1 MTNIEFIEKTI
12 AENIGGVN
20 VVNFSPVLSLEKAE
34 NMLSEM
40 EANKGRL
47 FKLNAAFED
56 LSELEKNSGVKII
69 SVSCF
74 SSAISIVERK
84 YTLMN
89 FIYNET
95 YRDLARTK
103 LRVICSQTEDI
114 QKVINNEWFKLS
126 NSTKACFVSDAI
138 FILQKEEIEKMEKH
152 IQFLVSDYNK
162 VITRKRDKKPLFAI
176 EYEEN

>member
-1 MTNIEFIEKTI
+1 MTNIEFIEMNI
-12 AENIGGVN
+12 IENIGGVN
-20 VVNFSPVLSLEKAE
+20 VVNFSPVLSLEETE
-34 NMLSEM
+34 NILSEM

-56 LSELEKNSGVKII
+56 LSELEKISGVKII

-74 SSAISIVERK
+74 SSAVSIVERK

-95 YRDLARTK
+95 YRDFAKSRFK
-103 LRVICSQTEDI
+103 VICSEADNI

-126 NSTKACFVSDAI
+126 DSSKACLVSDAI

-152 IQFLVSDYNK
+152 IQFLTS
-162 VITRKRDKKPLFAI
+162 

>member
-56 LSELEKNSGVKII
+56 LSELEKNSGVNII

-74 SSAISIVERK
+74 SSAISLVERK
-84 YTLMN
+84 NTLMN

-95 YRDLARTK
+95 YRDLAKAK
-103 LRVICSQTEDI
+103 LRVICSQKEDI
-114 QKVINNEWFKLS
+114 QKVIINEWFKLS
-126 NSTKACFVSDAI
+126 DSAKACLVSDAI
-138 FILQKEEIEKMEKH
+138 FILQKEEIEEMEKH
-152 IQFLVSDYNK
+152 IQFLTSEY
-162 VITRKRDKKPLFAI
+162 KKI
-176 EYEEN
+176 